1 VQLELP
7 RYGGGQDCHVCSPRH
22 SEFEHLVSDA
32 TENGLALSRPA

>member
-1 VQLELP
+1 MAAVRTVMYVHLAI
-7 RYGGGQDCHVCSPRH
+7 